1 MRAARSLKCLHTVS
15 TPESLPDIDSPGV
28 LSPKFAQGDLVR
40 IRTISEEEA
49 SRVFKASGI
58 HWNSSKAALLGTVG
72 ELRSVGSDYY
82 AVYTPDQSDWWRW
95 PLAMLE
101 RADGTSVRRPGSR
114 EGPFCEGQLVKI
126 LEMSEEEAE
135 GICLAWSAAMSP
147 IADWGWPEHEAVF
160 SPRELITI
168 EEDTTRSAQ
177 AWSAPMA
184 DALGQQ
190 GRVEAVFRQRC
201 RVATSGGCF
210 WWPFSALEALRCPD
224 GHTLE
229 EVYASDG
236 ACCATCSR
244 DLTEE
249 RCGRCDACRLDLCS
263 SCADQ
268 AQLARTR
275 GFVEGAVVRMTMDD
289 TDIEWDH
296 CPGGCMSFS
305 RGTRC
310 TIQSLRG
317 GWFSCVEEPGHLA
330 PLAVAELIFDQEY
343 VEDVGFRET
352 CEDRAIKEI
361 KAIHGRG
368 SEEEWASMSTEE
380 GIDPKSPSFMLATRD
395 SCRVALCE
403 PCWNFCQ
410 AAEGICPICRQQS
423 TGAVEAFRERWDVQ
437 RQGRHSGDAS
447 PPPAERLLQEDP
459 AQRKVAWTHGMAL
472 LAEDAKCCGASYRQG
487 MPMEDLLEQ
496 LRRQKE
502 EIHQLRREKE
512 ALEQLLS
519 EKM

>member
-1 MRAARSLKCLHTVS
+1 MAEASEAKKPLVDPKDDGDVKEESEAAEPAKAKATPAEPAEPEEPAELPKKTVWDTFRGGITSTPVLILVLAIGANVYSRRDELEKDGQIWWLVPIMLVLSMVLGSVLVTKIENSEWRRNLRKEVAAEERKFMEKKGLTKQELDEAAITMGGWLASTDYLPQQQLQTEWVLSYVLWIIRDPFSLPGALGPPLWLRELPSRPEPARRSEGTLSTPWRGKGLRCLPTVS
-15 TPESLPDIDSPGV
+15 TPESLPDLDSPGL

-135 GICLAWSAAMSP
+135 GICLAWTAAMSP

-160 SPRELITI
+160 SPREMITI

-177 AWSAPMA
+177 GWSAPMA
-184 DALGQQ
+184 AALGQQ

-268 AQLARTR
+268 AQLARAR

-289 TDIEWDH
+289 T
-296 CPGGCMSFS
+296 
-305 RGTRC
+305 
-310 TIQSLRG
+310 
-317 GWFSCVEEPGHLA
+317 A
-330 PLAVAELIFDQEY
+330 P
-343 VEDVGFRET
+343 
-352 CEDRAIKEI
+352 
-361 KAIHGRG
+361 
-368 SEEEWASMSTEE
+368 
-380 GIDPKSPSFMLATRD
+380 
-395 SCRVALCE
+395 
-403 PCWNFCQ
+403 
-410 AAEGICPICRQQS
+410 
-423 TGAVEAFRERWDVQ
+423 
-437 RQGRHSGDAS
+437 
-447 PPPAERLLQEDP
+447 RL
-459 AQRKVAWTHGMAL
+459 V
-472 LAEDAKCCGASYRQG
+472 
-487 MPMEDLLEQ
+487 
-496 LRRQKE
+496 
-502 EIHQLRREKE
+502 
-512 ALEQLLS
+512 
-519 EKM
+519 